1 MSLNDPVTA
10 TACRDLMLGRRVC
23 VDEYVG
29 TVIQWDAES
38 PSANLLL
45 RDERGR
51 EVYTYRHMVMPVDG
65 LGELPDQDVYDRL
78 QRQER
83 IAQLEAIQEKHV
95 REGTSRWYKAMMPF
109 GAVLFDQAIRAA
121 IEEDKRKG

>member
-1 MSLNDPVTA
+1 MIPDSHKY
-10 TACRDLMLGRRVC
+10 RDQMIGRKVQSC
-23 VDEYVG
+23 GFVG
-29 TVIQWDAES
+29 VVIRWDAES
-38 PSANLLL
+38 PSTNLLL
-45 RDERGR
+45 KDEQGR
-51 EVYTYRHMVMPVDG
+51 EVYTYRYAAEPVDG

-83 IAQLEAIQEKHV
+83 IAQLEAIQLKHV
-95 REGTSRWYKAMMPF
+95 QEGPARWYKAMMPF

>member
-1 MSLNDPVTA
+1 MIPDSHKY
-10 TACRDLMLGRRVC
+10 RDMMIGRKVQSC
-23 VDEYVG
+23 GFVG
-29 TVIQWDAES
+29 TVIKWEAES
-38 PSANLLL
+38 PSTNLLL
-45 RDERGR
+45 KDEHGR
-51 EVYTYRHMVMPVDG
+51 EVYTYRCAAEPVDG

-83 IAQLEAIQEKHV
+83 ITQLEAIQAKHV
-95 REGTSRWYKAMMPF
+95 QDGPSRWYKAMMPF